1 MKTNITFKNEQI
13 TLAQVEVTF
22 IGTSIVAFLLNDDMK
37 NATTYQLLM
46 NNNATIS
53 EWKSLN
59 RTDVSVA
66 LSKVE
71 IQFV

>member
-1 MKTNITFKNEQI
+1 MKANIYFKQEQI
-13 TLAQVEVTF
+13 TLAHVEVTF

-46 NNNATIS
+46 NNKATIS

-59 RTDVSVA
+59 RTDVQA
-66 LSKVE
+66 PLEKVE
-71 IQFV
+71 IYFL